1 VEDRRNAVMRFVPL
15 WIVAAACVVLL
26 VGAFIY
32 FNSSLNARAAPLNAT
47 LAGVGLESLDPATP
61 APAGMPS
68 SGLRELLASEIA
80 AGRVSVEEAGDR
92 TAITLTVPD
101 LFASGSASV
110 NSRYEALIHDVG
122 RALERVP
129 GRILVVGHTD
139 DQPVRSFRY
148 GNNYELSTDRAVQ
161 VAKLL
166 KADVTNGARFAT
178 PSGAGSS
185 QPRYSPPNTPENRAR
200 NRRVEIIHRRDG

>member
-1 VEDRRNAVMRFVPL
+1 
-15 WIVAAACVVLL
+15 
-26 VGAFIY
+26 
-32 FNSSLNARAAPLNAT
+32 
-47 LAGVGLESLDPATP
+47 
-61 APAGMPS
+61 
-68 SGLRELLASEIA
+68 
-80 AGRVSVEEAGDR
+80 
-92 TAITLTVPD
+92 
-101 LFASGSASV
+101 
-110 NSRYEALIHDVG
+110 
-122 RALERVP
+122 
-129 GRILVVGHTD
+129 VGHTD

-185 QPRYSPPNTPENRAR
+185 QPRYSPPVTAENRAR